1 MTTRLDVM
9 NSLLPDGWKF
19 HFETDY
25 NDSVSRLLKDGVIVA
40 YLNGCKYSNSWN
52 VLRHVCEEK
61 TAIEIVD
68 NVLEEFQRKW
78 DEKEEQKRRD
88 SEEKVEQKRKLEV
101 MEAARVLGV
110 TLN

>member
-1 MTTRLDVM
+1 MATRPDVM

-19 HFETDY
+19 YIENTYD
-25 NDSVSRLLKDGVIVA
+25 NPDCRLLKDGVIVA
-40 YLNGCKYSNSWN
+40 YLNGGEYSVCWG
-52 VLRHVCEEK
+52 VERYVCEEK

-68 NVLEEFQRKW
+68 NVMKEFQRKW
-78 DEKEEQKRRD
+78 DEKEDQRRRD
-88 SEEKVEQKRKLEV
+88 SEERAAQNRKLRV